1 MKERMCR
8 QMSDCC
14 CQMMTMTMYGS
25 VYLIGVNEVK
35 KKQNEKNS
43 FSNSN
48 IIEYQHQQHLG

>member
-14 CQMMTMTMYGS
+14 CQMMAITMKGS
-25 VYLIGVNEVK
+25 IYIIGINK
-35 KKQNEKNS
+35 TKTKHYEKASINNS
-43 FSNSN
+43 S

>member
-14 CQMMTMTMYGS
+14 CQMKMMTMNGS
-25 VYLIGVNEVK
+25 LYLIGVNEVK

-43 FSNSN
+43 FSNSS